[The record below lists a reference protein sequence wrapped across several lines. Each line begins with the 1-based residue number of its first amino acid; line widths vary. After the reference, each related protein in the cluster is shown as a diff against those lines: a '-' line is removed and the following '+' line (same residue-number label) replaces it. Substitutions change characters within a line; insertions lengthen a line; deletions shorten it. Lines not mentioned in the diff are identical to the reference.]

1 MKNRP
6 PLNSKNCPNPD
17 PAQKTGPR
25 GKVLFIGL
33 FLAALTF
40 AVYGQMIGHGFISF
54 DDESYITQNP
64 IVQRGLSMDGLAW
77 AFSSPHVYNWHP
89 LTWLSHM
96 VDVQLFGLK
105 AGGHHLMSLL
115 FHIVNTL
122 LLFLILRAMT
132 GSLWRSAAVAALF
145 ALHPLHVESVA
156 WASERKDLLSTL
168 FLLLTLWFYLQ
179 YVQQPGF
186 RRYWPVLLFYTACL
200 LTKQMAV
207 TLPLLLLLLDYW
219 PLGRL
224 LPADAAPAIPPTP
237 EASPGGKTRKRKK
250 NRTALPAAVLN
261 RRERIAPSGVVWR
274 RLIPLVREKLPLFA
288 LAAAASIM
296 IFLVQT
302 ETGIVKSAIQYPL
315 SARMENAV
323 FSYAAYLVK
332 TIFPIHLAI
341 FYPHP
346 GTTLP
351 FWQVGGATLLILL
364 ITVFVL
370 RAGRP
375 YLVTGWFWYLGT
387 LVPVIGLV
395 QVGLQGMADRYTY
408 VPLIGV
414 FIIIA
419 WGLPELTAG
428 RQSRKAMLIPVAA
441 AGLCV
446 LTILTW
452 FQVGTWRDNITL
464 YSHAAGV
471 TSGNDWAEYNLG
483 LSLAG
488 KGRFDEAL
496 PHFQDAIRLRPGYA
510 DAYLNIGVI
519 QALRGNLDGASAN
532 FTRVLE
538 IQPDHVEARRNFAL
552 TLLRRGDFD
561 GAASQIRIL
570 RQIRPDDPESWFF
583 MGLLSTKQGNPAEA
597 EAAYAQAIRLRPD
610 YAEAQNNL
618 GILLARQGRI
628 EAAIGRFREAL
639 RIRPDYRE
647 AEKNLENALGER
659 GKNR

>member
-1 MKNRP
+1 MKNSP
-6 PLNSKNCPNPD
+6 SPNSKNSPT
-17 PAQKTGPR
+17 PAPSLKSGPHR
-25 GKVLFIGL
+25 RVLFIGL
-33 FLAALTF
+33 FLGVLTV

-64 IVQRGLSMDGLAW
+64 MVQRGLSIDGLVW
-77 AFSSPHVYNWHP
+77 AFTSPHVYNWHP

-96 VDVQLFGLK
+96 ADVQLFGQQ
-105 AGGHHLMSLL
+105 AGGHHLAGLL
-115 FHIVNTL
+115 FHVANTL
-122 LLFLILRAMT
+122 LLFLVLRTMT
-132 GSLWRSAAVAALF
+132 GSLWRSAVVAALF

-168 FLLLTLWFYLQ
+168 FLFLTLWFYLR
-179 YVQQPGF
+179 YVRQPGF
-186 RRYWPVLLFYTACL
+186 RKYWPVLLCYAACL
-200 LTKQMAV
+200 LAKQMAV
-207 TLPLLLLLLDYW
+207 TLPFLLLLLDYW

-224 LPADAAPAIPPTP
+224 RPAAADTPPLPAAKLPTGEKP
-237 EASPGGKTRKRKK
+237 RKRKK
-250 NRTALPAAVLN
+250 SRMTIRTAALTPG
-261 RRERIAPSGVVWR
+261 ERIAPSHVDWR

-296 IFLVQT
+296 IFLVQAG
-302 ETGIVKSAIQYPL
+302 TGIVKSTIQYPL
-315 SARMENAV
+315 SARLENAV
-323 FSYAAYLVK
+323 YSYAAYLIK
-332 TIFPIHLAI
+332 TIVPVHLAI

-351 FWQVGGATLLILL
+351 FWQVGGAAVLILL

-395 QVGLQGMADRYTY
+395 QVGIQGMADRYTY
-408 VPLIGV
+408 VPLIGI
-414 FIIIA
+414 FLIAA

-428 RQSRKAMLIPVAA
+428 RKSLKAALIPAAA

-464 YSHAAGV
+464 YGHAAKV

-488 KGRFDEAL
+488 EGRLDEAL
-496 PHFQDAIRLRPGYA
+496 PHFQEAVRLRPGYA

-519 QALRGNLDGASAN
+519 QALRGNPEGSIAN
-532 FTRVLE
+532 FTRVLAIE
-538 IQPDHVEARRNFAL
+538 PNHVEARRNFAMA
-552 TLLRRGDFD
+552 LLRRGDLD
-561 GAASQIRIL
+561 GAAPHVRVL
-570 RQIRPDDPESWFF
+570 RRSRPGDPETWYLT
-583 MGLLSTKQGNPAEA
+583 GLLYARQGNPADAESAYTEA
-597 EAAYAQAIRLRPD
+597 LRLRPG
-610 YAEAQNNL
+610 YAEARNSL
-618 GILLARQGRI
+618 GILLARQGRTA
-628 EAAIGRFREAL
+628 AAIGHFREAL
-639 RIRPDYRE
+639 RIRPGYRE
-647 AEKNLENALGER
+647 AEKNLESALGGQGQGR
-659 GKNR
+659 

>member
-1 MKNRP
+1 MKEA
-6 PLNSKNCPNPD
+6 PLLTSKKDPNAD
-17 PAQKTGPR
+17 SNPAQRTASR
-25 GKVLFIGL
+25 RKVLFISL
-33 FLAALTF
+33 FLALLTI
-40 AVYGQMIGHGFISF
+40 AVYGQMIGHGFTSF
-54 DDESYITQNP
+54 DDDSYITQNP
-64 IVQRGLSMDGLAW
+64 IVQRGLSMDGLVW

-96 VDVQLFGLK
+96 ADVQLFGLK

-115 FHIVNTL
+115 FHVVNTL

-168 FLLLTLWFYLQ
+168 FMLLTLGFYLR
-179 YVQQPGF
+179 YVRRPGF
-186 RRYWPVLLFYTACL
+186 GRYWPVLLLYATGL
-200 LTKQMAV
+200 LAKQMAV
-207 TLPLLLLLLDYW
+207 TLPFLLLLLDYW

-224 LPADAAPAIPPTP
+224 RP
-237 EASPGGKTRKRKK
+237 EAAARAMPMPVEPPGGKTPKTGKKRA
-250 NRTALPAAVLN
+250 TPPALN
-261 RRERIAPSGVVWR
+261 REATVAPSPVDWR
-274 RLIPLVREKLPLFA
+274 RLRPRIYEKLPLFA

-296 IFLVQT
+296 ILLVQT
-302 ETGIVKSAIQYPL
+302 ETGIVKSVIQYPL

-351 FWQVGGATLLILL
+351 LWQVGGAAVLILL
-364 ITVFVL
+364 ITAFVV

-395 QVGLQGMADRYTY
+395 QVGIQGMADRYTY
-408 VPLIGV
+408 VPLIGIFLIV
-414 FIIIA
+414 A
-419 WGLPELTAG
+419 WGLPELAAG
-428 RQSRKAMLIPVAA
+428 EKSRKALLLPAAA

-464 YSHAAGV
+464 YGHAAKV
-471 TSGNDWAEYNLG
+471 TSGNDWAEYYLG
-483 LSLAG
+483 LSFADE
-488 KGRFDEAL
+488 GRLDEAL
-496 PHFQDAIRLRPGYA
+496 PHFQEAIRLRPGYA

-519 QALRGNLDGASAN
+519 QARRGDLNGATAN

-538 IQPDHVEARRNFAL
+538 MVPDHVEARRNLAL
-552 TLLRRGDFD
+552 ALLRGGDLD
-561 GAASQIRIL
+561 GAASHIRKL
-570 RQIRPDDPESWFF
+570 RRIRPVDPESWYLT
-583 MGLLSTKQGNPAEA
+583 GLLSARQGHPAEA
-597 EAAYAQAIRLRPD
+597 ESAYTEAIRLRPD
-610 YAEAQNNL
+610 YAEAQNSL
-618 GILLARQGRI
+618 GILLARQGKI
-628 EAAIGRFREAL
+628 EAAVSRFREAL
-639 RIRPDYRE
+639 RIRPGYRE
-647 AEKNLENALGER
+647 AEKNLESALGER
-659 GKNR
+659 AGNR